1 MGIHCIHIYV
11 LVNHRKLWM
20 GVLVYYDCILLLSL
34 FNFSIVEAK
43 DWQVTSQDI
52 YIHST
57 VTLKALRC
65 FIKRRTYFG
74 KYRNLSSIYKINIC
88 HWRII
93 SYKIFYILYY
103 SIAEHKD
110 WISCSRISQTHFLLY
125 LAAYIFFNRNES
137 WIQ

>member
-74 KYRNLSSIYKINIC
+74 KYRNLSYTFFYQNVT
-88 HWRII
+88 RI
-93 SYKIFYILYY
+93 SYTIFYILYY